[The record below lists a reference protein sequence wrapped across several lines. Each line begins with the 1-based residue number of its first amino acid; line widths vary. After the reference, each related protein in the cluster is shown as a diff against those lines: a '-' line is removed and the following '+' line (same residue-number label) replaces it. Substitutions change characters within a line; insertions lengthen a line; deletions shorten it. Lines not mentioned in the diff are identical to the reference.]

1 MCSSFIVLRSS
12 LTIVIVRN
20 RVWIL
25 VDCSMLLAVVLLQVW
40 QLTGVPIHE
49 WLAVALLAAIVA
61 HLLVHWSWVETRG
74 RRIRLPGTTR
84 TRINFGLNALLFI
97 SMTIAMVTGF
107 AISKVIM
114 PLHLAPAEFLKW
126 HDLHETSSRVALGCV
141 ALHLALNWDVLF
153 GGRPAIRA
161 WLRPIGAILWVTAM
175 IGVVTL
181 AIERIMPAADITM
194 VQNGKVTQHA
204 QSPADIATLRP
215 NQKRPNV
222 DAAPEFLA
230 NCAAV
235 TVGAVIGRKILKLQL
250 D

>member
-1 MCSSFIVLRSS
+1 
-12 LTIVIVRN
+12 
-20 RVWIL
+20 
-25 VDCSMLLAVVLLQVW
+25 MLLSVVLLQVW
-40 QLTGVPIHE
+40 ELTGVPIHE

-84 TRINFGLNALLFI
+84 TRINFGLNALLFV
-97 SMTIAMVTGF
+97 SMTVAMISGF
-107 AISKVIM
+107 AISKVVM
-114 PLHLAPAEFLKW
+114 PLHLAPMEFLKW

-153 GGRPAIRA
+153 SGRPAIRA
-161 WLRPIGAILWVTAM
+161 WLRPIVAIVWLAAL
-175 IGVVTL
+175 IGVGTF

-194 VQNGKVTQHA
+194 VQNGKVIRHA
-204 QSPADIATLRP
+204 QPPADIATLRRE
-215 NQKRPNV
+215 QHRPNV
-222 DAAPEFLA
+222 DATPEFLA

-235 TVGAVIGRKILKLQL
+235 TVGAVIGRKVLKLRL